1 MARQPVLM
9 TITVLFG
16 TEQIDLKKKNE
27 TARGGCRN
35 KLTFEA
41 VTKNG
46 RRKIKLSILTW
57 RRGKPNCPFQT
68 RQYATHTHTEK
79 YTNNHHNKRGKSKRR
94 GGVASIYGIQLA
106 AELQRERE
114 KEAIMFYD
122 LQSVSYTSVCVFLA
136 RTHTQTQTLNFFRPI
151 IGFSARKTDRYRSA
165 RNNSNSFQFLCPS
178 KNKKWKSS
186 W

>member
-1 MARQPVLM
+1 MEEEKSNYRSLRDAVENR
-9 TITVLFG
+9 
-16 TEQIDLKKKNE
+16 
-27 TARGGCRN
+27 TAHFKHGN
-35 KLTFEA
+35 T
-41 VTKNG
+41 
-46 RRKIKLSILTW
+46 
-57 RRGKPNCPFQT
+57 Q
-68 RQYATHTHTEK
+68 HTHTEK

-165 RNNSNSFQFLCPS
+165 RNTSNSFQFFLPL
-178 KNKKWKSS
+178 
-186 W
+186 